1 MRWLPFLCLLLPTLL
16 FAQQERCKS
25 FVEAINSLR
34 KKEGRL
40 PPLHWD
46 DALALWSP
54 KDAKAP
60 GGRPVW
66 YVIKDGERS
75 LSGLVG
81 DRSAVR
87 GALICAKGKTVEAAF
102 SALMSSNEVRK
113 RVLLEAKYRWRYLHI
128 SFEDGVLRMRL
139 AGVQAVGMS
148 AGAWVMLLVGALL
161 LFGGV
166 AFSLA
171 VAGRKRNGA

>member
-1 MRWLPFLCLLLPTLL
+1 MRWLPFLCLLLPVLL
-16 FAQQERCKS
+16 FAQQERCRN

-34 KKEGRL
+34 KKEGKL

-60 GGRPVW
+60 SDRAVW
-66 YVIKDGERS
+66 YVIKEERS
-75 LSGLVG
+75 WSGLVG

-87 GALICAKGKTVEAAF
+87 GALICAQGKTAEAAF
-102 SALMSSNEVRK
+102 SALMSSSEVRK
-113 RVLLEAKYRWRYLHI
+113 RVLLEAKYRWRYIHI
-128 SFEDGVLRMRL
+128 SFKDGVLKMRL
-139 AGVQAVGMS
+139 VGVQAVGMS
-148 AGAWVMLLVGALL
+148 AGAWVMLFVGALL

-166 AFSLA
+166 ASSLA
-171 VAGRKRNGA
+171 VVGRKRNDA